1 MESLLALFYLALFAA
16 LLFFGPLQAYL
27 QKKKSERDARQ
38 KPEQDPDKSP
48 VPADPE
54 KMGLRLSIALVA
66 LATGFF
72 LWKILTTP

>member
-1 MESLLALFYLALFAA
+1 MEQLLALVYLALFAA

-27 QKKKSERDARQ
+27 QKKKSERDARPT
-38 KPEQDPDKSP
+38 PEPEPEKSP
-48 VPADPE
+48 PPADSE

-66 LATGFF
+66 LATGFL